1 MDVKTQMEISAK
13 NLLKEVCSIDS
24 PEKVEQ
30 FLERALGI
38 ERKQAL
44 LGDEWVTSEYELT
57 MTVGGPNTY
66 LKVDDVGV
74 ATARAEWG
82 SEKYETFKKCYG
94 AKYLFEY
101 LREVYG

>member
-1 MDVKTQMEISAK
+1 MDVKTQMEKTAK

-30 FLERALGI
+30 LLERVLGI
-38 ERKQAL
+38 DRKQGL
-44 LGDEWVTSEYELT
+44 VGDEWVTNEYELT
-57 MTVGGPNTY
+57 MTVGNPNVY
-66 LKVDDVGV
+66 LKVEDSGF
-74 ATARAEWG
+74 ARVSVYWSG
-82 SEKYETFKKCYG
+82 ETHDEIRKCYG